1 MNTIRTMRDLAI
13 AILVIYILVVS
24 IWARTS
30 PTMVGEWMA
39 NRDLAYEAVWA
50 DCDCTESLE

>member
-13 AILVIYILVVS
+13 AILAIYILVVS
-24 IWARTS
+24 IVARTS
-30 PTMVGEWMA
+30 PEMVGEWLA
-39 NRDLAYEAVWA
+39 KRDLAYEAVWA